1 MIGNN
6 YKEQSRGI
14 SLAVL
19 AFTWWGMGPLYFK
32 LLSSIDPIE
41 IMAHRIIWSVVVLI
55 LAIGLLKRQYK
66 IVEILNTPSLL
77 FGLLLSGIIISV
89 NWLIFVWAVSND
101 QILATSLGYFINPL
115 VSVAL
120 GMVFLHEKLNKT
132 QYIALILVI
141 LAVINQILQYGA
153 LPWVSLGLAFS
164 FGFYGLIRKK
174 LEVDSFNGLLM
185 EVLLIFPFAAGFLIW
200 LYGNQL
206 NTADSSNWNQL
217 TLLVFTGAFT
227 VVPMA
232 LFAAS
237 VRLINLSTI
246 AFIQY
251 LAPTISF
258 ILAIFVFNE
267 PLGMAQ
273 LLSFILIWIAL
284 LFVSW
289 DRIKTLLL

>member
-1 MIGNN
+1 MIDN
-6 YKEQSRGI
+6 KQSRGI

-55 LAIGLLKRQYK
+55 FAIGLLKRQYK

-120 GMVFLHEKLNKT
+120 GMVFLHEKLNKS

-185 EVLLIFPFAAGFLIW
+185 EVLLIFPFASGFLIW

-206 NTADSSNWNQL
+206 NTADNSNWNQL

-289 DRIKTLLL
+289 DRIKTLLF